1 MYPKAMMGERR
12 IDRHQ
17 PLATSAVGYRLRLP
31 ECCGDAIGE
40 DAQSTF
46 APVNNMTS
54 AHFFASDCIN

>member
-1 MYPKAMMGERR
+1 MYPKAMMKERC
-12 IDRHQ
+12 IGRHQ

-31 ECCGDAIGE
+31 ECWDANGE
-40 DAQSTF
+40 GAQSTF